1 VIVLTVLANSIERFR
16 ACWLTG
22 GSDTFEV
29 TPDEFDVVHPGSDGV
44 PTGELE
50 QLRGHVGANHLR
62 RG

>member
-1 VIVLTVLANSIERFR
+1 MLTVLASPIESSR

-22 GSDTFEV
+22 GSDIFEV

-50 QLRGHVGANHLR
+50 QLRGHVGANHLP

>member
-1 VIVLTVLANSIERFR
+1 VIVLTVLASSIERSR

-22 GSDTFEV
+22 GSDIFEV
-29 TPDEFDVVHPGSDGV
+29 TLDEFDVADPGSDGV

-50 QLRGHVGANHLR
+50 QLRGHVGASHLP